1 MLDKL
6 PEFIEEHLTELQNI
20 ESALVGVYNE
30 HPNLSDTGAM
40 YAVETLIKVYT
51 GESRGREVALPQF
64 KPEEQEAYNAVKAMC
79 DFHLGRASTEDEEG
93 KKVEAGVEPLTLEE
107 IIACLK
113 RILKS
118 INTWYKRGGR
128 RGYYEYVRQYVR

>member
-1 MLDKL
+1 LAESL
-6 PEFIEEHLTELQNI
+6 IEEYEDVLQNI
-20 ESALVGVYNE
+20 EFALVGAYDRN
-30 HPNLSDTGAM
+30 PNLTDTGAM

-51 GESRGREVALPQF
+51 GELRGREVMAPQF
-64 KPEEQEAYNAVKAMC
+64 KPEEQEAYDAAKAMC
-79 DFHLGRASTEDEEG
+79 DFRLGRTSMKDEKG
-93 KKVEAGVEPLTLEE
+93 KKVEAGGEPLTPEE

-128 RGYYEYVRQYVR
+128 LGYYEFVRQFIK

>member
-1 MLDKL
+1 MAESLIKEYEDV
-6 PEFIEEHLTELQNI
+6 LQNI
-20 ESALVGVYNE
+20 EFALVGAYDRN
-30 HPNLSDTGAM
+30 PNLADTGAM

-51 GESRGREVALPQF
+51 GELRGREVTAPQF
-64 KPEEQEAYNAVKAMC
+64 KPEEREAYDAAKAMC
-79 DFHLGRASTEDEEG
+79 DFRLGRTSMEDEKG
-93 KKVEAGVEPLTLEE
+93 KKVGVGGEPLTLEE

-128 RGYYEYVRQYVR
+128 RGYYEFVRQFIR